1 MSRYE
6 ITKSLIESWNYCYSC
21 YESVSGEAYQAFL
34 STLRREPRET
44 SPEAQNGIDFENDV
58 YALVNGFP
66 KSQDTPG
73 WWERGERLVADELIG
88 AELQVK
94 VRREL
99 SCHGMDFLVVG
110 VLDALR
116 AGVIKDV
123 KFSNKGFSSAD
134 LQGKYLDC
142 SQHPAYFYLVPEAY
156 RFDYIVSDGED
167 IYTETYYRETTRPF
181 PEIVEEFMRSLED
194 MGLMDTYKQYW
205 KIKESN
211 V

>member
-6 ITKSLIESWNYCYSC
+6 ITKSLIEAWSYCYSC
-21 YESVSGEAYQAFL
+21 YESVSGEAYQEFL
-34 STLRREPRET
+34 SVLRREPREP
-44 SPEAQNGIDFENDV
+44 SPDAQNGIDFENDV
-58 YALVNGFP
+58 YALVSGYP
-66 KSQDTPG
+66 KSQFTPD
-73 WWERGERLVADELIG
+73 WWERGETLVADELVG

-99 SCHGMDFLVVG
+99 SCCGMDFLVVG

-123 KFSNKGFSSAD
+123 KFSNKSFASAD

-167 IYTETYYRETTRPF
+167 IYIESYYRETSRPF
-181 PEIVEEFMRSLED
+181 AEIVAEFIRSLAD
-194 MGLMDTYKQYW
+194 TGLLDTYKEYW
-205 KIKESN
+205 IIQEE
-211 V
+211 